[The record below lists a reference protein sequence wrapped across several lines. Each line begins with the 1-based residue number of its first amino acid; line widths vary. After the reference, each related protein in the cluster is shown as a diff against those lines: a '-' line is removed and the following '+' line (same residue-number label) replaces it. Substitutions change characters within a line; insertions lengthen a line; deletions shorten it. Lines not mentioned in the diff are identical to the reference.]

1 MSTYVY
7 GFAPATHP
15 MPIDGLTGVGAE
27 RAPVRLI
34 REDGLVAVVS
44 DAPEGLRAKRRD
56 LEAHERVL
64 ESLCAAG
71 TVMPMRFG
79 MVASDDATVQAE
91 LTSKAEK
98 YADLLAKL
106 NDHVELNVKGVHD
119 EDALLGDLLQR
130 HAELRERND
139 ALRAVGGGDE
149 QDRIAFGEQVSAAVE
164 ERRVQEAKRLVA
176 QLESHA
182 TRVRL
187 GPSVEGCFVNASFLV
202 ANSDREAFDAA
213 VTALRDAANG
223 YADVRV
229 FGPLPPYSFVE
240 VDGADE
246 ADG

>member
-7 GFAPATHP
+7 GFATATHP
-15 MPIDGLTGVGAE
+15 LPIDGLTGVGAE
-27 RAPVRLI
+27 KAPVRLI
-34 REDGLVAVVS
+34 REGGLVAVVS
-44 DAPEGLRAKRRD
+44 DAPDGLRAKRRD

-64 ESLCAAG
+64 ESLCAGG

-79 MVASDDATVQAE
+79 MIASDDAMVQAE
-91 LTSKAEK
+91 LTSKAEQ
-98 YADLLAKL
+98 YTDRLAEL

-130 HAELRERND
+130 RADLRERND
-139 ALRAVGGGDE
+139 ALLAAGGGGD
-149 QDRIAFGEQVSAAVE
+149 QDRIAFGEQVAAAVE
-164 ERRVQEAKRLVA
+164 GRRGQDAARLVA

-187 GPSVEGCFVNASFLV
+187 GPPVDGCFVNASFLV
-202 ANSDREAFDAA
+202 ASSDREAFDAA
-213 VTALRDAANG
+213 VATLRDATNG

-240 VDGADE
+240 ADGAN
-246 ADG
+246 G

>member
-27 RAPVRLI
+27 GAPVRLI
-34 REDGLVAVVS
+34 REGSLVAVVS

-56 LEAHERVL
+56 LEAHELVL

-79 MVASDDATVQAE
+79 MIASDDAMVQAE
-91 LTSKAEK
+91 LTSKSEQ
-98 YADLLAKL
+98 YTGLLAEL
-106 NDHVELNVKGVHD
+106 DGHVELNVKGVHN

-130 HAELRERND
+130 HADLRERND
-139 ALRAVGGGDE
+139 ALRDAEGGSE
-149 QDRIAFGEQVSAAVE
+149 QDRIAFGEQVAAAVE
-164 ERRVQEAKRLVA
+164 GRRAQDAARLVA
-176 QLESHA
+176 QLESKA
-182 TRVRL
+182 SRVRL
-187 GPSVEGCFVNASFLV
+187 GPPVDGCFVNASFLV
-202 ANSDREAFDAA
+202 ADADRDGFDAA

-223 YADVRV
+223 YAEVRV

-240 VDGADE
+240 AAGADR
-246 ADG
+246 

>member
-15 MPIDGLTGVGAE
+15 LPIDGLTGVGADK
-27 RAPVRLI
+27 APVRLI
-34 REDGLVAVVS
+34 REGSLVAVVS

-71 TVMPMRFG
+71 AVMPMRFG
-79 MVASDDATVQAE
+79 MVAADDAMVESE
-91 LTSKAEK
+91 LASKAEQ
-98 YADLLAKL
+98 YGERLTELH
-106 NDHVELNVKGVHD
+106 DHVELNVKGVHD

-130 HAELRERND
+130 RTDLRERND
-139 ALRAVGGGDE
+139 ALLAAGGGGDQE
-149 QDRIAFGEQVSAAVE
+149 RIAFGEQVSAAVE
-164 ERRVQEAKRLVA
+164 ERRKQDSTRLVA
-176 QLESHA
+176 QLRPHA
-182 TRVRL
+182 TRLRL
-187 GPSVEGCFVNASFLV
+187 GPPVDCCFVNASFLV
-202 ANSDREAFDAA
+202 ASADRPAFDAA
-213 VTALRDAANG
+213 VATLRDAADG

-240 VDGADE
+240 ADD